1 MGLSGGQKQRITLA
15 RSIIKDPSIL
25 ILDDTTSAL
34 DVETE
39 AVIQKNLNAIYKD
52 KTTFII
58 AHRISSI
65 KNSDLI
71 LVLDNGEI
79 IESGTHEEL
88 INAHGYY
95 YEVYKE
101 QYGEYIK
108 DSHRRE
114 EVI

>member
-1 MGLSGGQKQRITLA
+1 M
-15 RSIIKDPSIL
+15 

-79 IESGTHEEL
+79 VESGTHGEL
-88 INAHGYY
+88 INAHGHY

-108 DSHRRE
+108 DTSRRE